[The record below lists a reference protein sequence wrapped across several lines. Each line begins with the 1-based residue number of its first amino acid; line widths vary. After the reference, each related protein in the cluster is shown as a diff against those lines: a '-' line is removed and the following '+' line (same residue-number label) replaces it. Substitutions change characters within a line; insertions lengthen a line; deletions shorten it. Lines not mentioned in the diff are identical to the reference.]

1 MKKCKIF
8 KSANKNEFVDY
19 HNRSKKTEGFNSTET
34 SRKRKVWGNY
44 LVKGEKQKELR
55 MKANKESLRLGDG
68 PRMAGG
74 IGWGDH
80 FLPHKCIKRSFEC

>member
-34 SRKRKVWGNY
+34 SRKRKVWGK
-44 LVKGEKQKELR
+44 LSGQRRK
-55 MKANKESLRLGDG
+55 MKRTKTES
-68 PRMAGG
+68 
-74 IGWGDH
+74 
-80 FLPHKCIKRSFEC
+80 K